1 MSVSSRSINV
11 LLRKRLTGDL
21 TQEESEKLN
30 RWISQHRADYEH
42 LMERDDLVREYA
54 IYSGINQETAW
65 EKFRSQYFVADKHH
79 RLRPYLYA
87 AAAVALLLIVM
98 TPLLFRKHEVIKP
111 VLTAE
116 VKTAMIRSHQ
126 SQKEEATLIVGDRR
140 IAVGSEEA
148 LLAESENVQSEADFD
163 NRYTLETEIGKEFW
177 VTLDDGTRVHLNYNT
192 TLKYPVRFDSDDRT
206 VYLHGEAYFDVTK
219 DAGRPFRVVTDQGVV
234 KVYGTSF
241 DVNTTERS
249 GRTQVVLVSGSVS
262 VTPANGHEVMVHPG
276 QMAEFSSAE
285 MGKLVAIDTTPY
297 VSWNMGYYVF
307 DGCPLDRLRQVLSK
321 WSGYEVEFREAS
333 LRDIEF
339 SGNIDKY
346 NDLETTVKAI
356 EFATGI
362 HLSLE
367 SGKIIIDK

>member
-21 TQEESEKLN
+21 TQEESEILN
-30 RWISQHRADYEH
+30 RWISEHPADYEQ
-42 LMERDDLVREYA
+42 LMERGDLVSEYA
-54 IYSGINQETAW
+54 IYSSINHDTAW
-65 EKFRSQYFVADKHH
+65 NLFRNQYFITDKHH
-79 RLRPYLYA
+79 RLRPYLYT

-98 TPLLFRKHEVIKP
+98 TPLLFRQHEVVKP

-126 SQKEEATLIVGDRR
+126 TQKEEATLIVGGRR
-140 IAVGSEEA
+140 IAVSSEKA
-148 LLAESENVQSEADFD
+148 LLAESENMQTEADFD
-163 NRYTLETEIGKEFW
+163 NRYTLETEKGKEFW

-192 TLKYPVRFDSDDRT
+192 TLKYPVRFDSDERT
-206 VYLHGEAYFDVTK
+206 VYLRGEAYFDVTK
-219 DAGRPFRVVTDQGVV
+219 DADRPFRVITDQGVV

-249 GRTQVVLVSGSVS
+249 GHTQVVLVSGSVS
-262 VTPANGHEVMVHPG
+262 VTPVNGHEIMVRPG
-276 QMAEFSSAE
+276 QMAEFSSAGT
-285 MGKLVAIDTTPY
+285 GKLVAIDTTPY
-297 VSWNMGYYVF
+297 VSWNTGYYVF
-307 DGCPLDRLRQVLSK
+307 DGCPLDRLMQVLSK
-321 WSGYEVEFREAS
+321 WSGYEVEFRDAS
-333 LRDIEF
+333 VRSIEF

-346 NDLETTVKAI
+346 NDLETTIKAI

-362 HLSLE
+362 HLGLE